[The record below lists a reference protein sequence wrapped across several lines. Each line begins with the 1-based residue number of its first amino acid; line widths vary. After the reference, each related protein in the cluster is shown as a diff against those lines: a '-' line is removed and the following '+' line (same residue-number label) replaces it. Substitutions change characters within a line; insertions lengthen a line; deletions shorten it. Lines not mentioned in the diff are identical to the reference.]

1 MSISFKLYIYCKSCD
16 RGDSILIC
24 ANSRKDVNNMTT
36 SCRYCKN
43 NILLGM
49 FLFDDLK
56 ATIALKKESMVNK
69 LLSNDLTEDEFWEI
83 MNEFDSASYI
93 SSSDSSM

>member
-1 MSISFKLYIYCKSCD
+1 
-16 RGDSILIC
+16 
-24 ANSRKDVNNMTT
+24 
-36 SCRYCKN
+36 
-43 NILLGM
+43 M